1 MALKFLSVSQHE
13 NAFDGGF
20 NGRSQVPN
28 EDNLLS
34 GGFSVGW
41 PGKYLSLKWLQGM
54 SRMLYGAPYAV
65 VPSFSLFLSSDETGD
80 IKLADSKDK

>member
-1 MALKFLSVSQHE
+1 MLKFLSVSRHG
-13 NAFDGGF
+13 NAFDGGSY
-20 NGRSQVPN
+20 GRSQVHN

-34 GGFSVGW
+34 GGFWVGW

-54 SRMLYGAPYAV
+54 SRMLYGAPYAT

-80 IKLADSKDK
+80 IKLADK